1 MHETLQR
8 ILDVSV
14 AVFIAGALFTAGLE
28 VTLAQVSTPLR
39 KLPVVGRA
47 LVANVVL
54 APATVY
60 LMSKVFPLERPYMVG
75 VLLYGFASGAP
86 YTPRLVRVA
95 AADVASSVGLTM
107 LLTVLTILYMP
118 IALPLL
124 VPGTTV
130 GIGEVAKPLLLQ
142 MFVPLAIGLGIRHW
156 SAMLAQKLHKPANI
170 LVNVS
175 AAIFLGLALVLHR
188 RDLLGTL
195 GTGAFTSAVALTLL
209 TFGIGYLL
217 GTNGVKGKVTLGLVT
232 TARNIGAAAT
242 IATANFGD
250 DPRVL
255 LTIALCMF
263 VVFALTF
270 PVAKFYLSGLP
281 AMRDPSRS

>member
-1 MHETLQR
+1 MADALLV
-8 ILDVSV
+8 ILDVSI

-28 VTLAQVSTPLR
+28 VTFAQVLTPLR
-39 KLPVVGRA
+39 KRPVLARA

-60 LMSKVFPLERPYMVG
+60 LMSKVLPLEHPYMIG
-75 VLLYGFASGAP
+75 ILLYGFASGAP

-95 AADVASSVGLTM
+95 AGDVASSIGLTM

-118 IALPLL
+118 VVLPFL
-124 VPGTTV
+124 VPGTKV
-130 GIGEVAKPLLLQ
+130 GILEIARPLLLQ
-142 MFVPLAIGLGIRHW
+142 MFLPLAIGLGIRHW
-156 SAMLAQKLHKPANI
+156 SATVARHLHKPTNI
-170 LVNVS
+170 AVNVS
-175 AAIFLGLALVLHR
+175 AGIFLALALVLHR
-188 RDLLGTL
+188 KGLLETV
-195 GTGAFTSAVALTLL
+195 GTGAFTSAIALTLL
-209 TFGIGYLL
+209 TFGLGYLL
-217 GTNGVKGKVTLGLVT
+217 GTNGTKGKVTLGLIT

-255 LTIALCMF
+255 ITIAVCMF

-270 PVAKFYLSGLP
+270 PFAKLYLSRLP
-281 AMRDPSRS
+281 EKHDQSRS